1 MYLAVQRLADDRIV
15 RSLQQGSQPAS
26 LIASESSDNARSL
39 LLPGPEARG
48 GAPSIRAAAMSTTSS
63 AELIGS

>member
-15 RSLQQGSQPAS
+15 GAFNKAANLAS